1 MKRTQRILCDLCMT
15 SLLFLMALIEQ
26 NENATP
32 AEALFLM
39 IRGLAIAFV
48 RVITQPVVVVLCMV
62 LYMLE
67 RAYAYIRYR
76 SLLSIRYQ

>member
-1 MKRTQRILCDLCMT
+1 MKLTQRILCDLCMT
-15 SLLFLMALIEQ
+15 SLLLLVAWIEH

-39 IRGLAIAFV
+39 IRCFAIAFV
-48 RVITQPVVVVLCMV
+48 RVITQPAVVVLCVV

-67 RAYAYIRYR
+67 RAYAYSRYR
-76 SLLSIRYQ
+76 SLRSIHYQ